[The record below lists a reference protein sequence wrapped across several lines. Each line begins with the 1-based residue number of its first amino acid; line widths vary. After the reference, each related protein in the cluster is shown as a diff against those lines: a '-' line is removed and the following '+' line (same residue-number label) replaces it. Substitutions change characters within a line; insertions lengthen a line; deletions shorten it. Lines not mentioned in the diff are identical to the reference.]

1 LKIAFFDTHS
11 YDREA
16 FEACPLAPQHPL
28 IFFPEKLNSS
38 TTALAKGAEAV
49 CCFVN
54 DRIDRKTL
62 TELKALGIRL
72 VLLRCAGFNQVD
84 LVAAS
89 ELEMPVARVPE
100 YSPHAVAEHAIAL
113 LMNLNRKIH
122 RSYNR
127 VREGNFSIEHLVG
140 FDVFGKTVGV
150 LGTGRIGRVF
160 CEILLGFG
168 ARPVAFDLKKDL
180 ELEKK
185 GVTYDSLE
193 NVLKVSDIVSLHLP
207 LNEQTRHLIDDHALG
222 LCKKGVVLLNTSR
235 GALVDTRALIKGLK
249 SGHVGAAGLD
259 VYEEEEFFFFKDLSD
274 SVIQDDL
281 LARLMTF
288 PNVILTSHQ
297 AFLTKEALE
306 NIAWTTLNN
315 ASTFEQNKP
324 LQNEVHVKSHS
335 PRGIPEK

>member
-1 LKIAFFDTHS
+1 MKIAFFDTHS

-16 FEACPLAPQHPL
+16 FEACSLASQHQL
-28 IFFPEKLNSS
+28 TFFHEKLNGNTSG
-38 TTALAKGAEAV
+38 LAKGTEAV

-54 DRIDRKTL
+54 DRLDRKTL
-62 TELKALGIRL
+62 TDLKAQGVKL

-89 ELEMPVARVPE
+89 ELALPVARVPE
-100 YSPHAVAEHAIAL
+100 YSPHAVAEHAVAL

-168 ARPVAFDLKKDL
+168 ARVVAFDLKKDL

-185 GVTYDSLE
+185 GITYDSFE
-193 NVLKVSDIVSLHLP
+193 KVLKVSDIVSLHLP
-207 LNEQTRHLIDDHALG
+207 LNEKTRHLIDDRALG

-235 GALVDTRALIKGLK
+235 GALVDTKALIKGLK

-259 VYEEEEFFFFKDLSD
+259 VYEEEEFFFFNDLSD

-297 AFLTKEALE
+297 AFLTKEALA

-315 ASTFEQNKP
+315 ASTFELKKP
-324 LQNEVHVKSHS
+324 LQNEVHVESHS